1 MINFHKENFFGL
13 IKTNLRSENNIFQS
27 INNINKVIIIP
38 IISIINMY
46 LISDFKIFFKIIYKI
61 FG

>member
-1 MINFHKENFFGL
+1 MINFHKENFLGL

-38 IISIINMY
+38 IMSIMNIDCISE
-46 LISDFKIFFKIIYKI
+46 FKISLK
-61 FG
+61 